1 MVVSPDAAF
10 VAVPFFIASFGDP
23 SPLIWITVAPNV
35 AVAGADDAES
45 IVSNTNLFA
54 PPRAPHESDR
64 DGVGVALVREP
75 EFNVRV
81 RVGVTMLNVRETV
94 PKSEN
99 RTLGDALLVSA
110 PPEKLR
116 EEDLENVKREALW
129 NTPQKA

>member
-45 IVSNTNLFA
+45 IVPNTNLFA
-54 PPRAPHESDR
+54 PPRAPHESDL

-81 RVGVTMLNVRETV
+81 RVGVSM
-94 PKSEN
+94 
-99 RTLGDALLVSA
+99 LLVCEV
-110 PPEKLR
+110 P
-116 EEDLENVKREALW
+116 DVDEN
-129 NTPQKA
+129 